1 MSDCTNIEVRELLP
15 DYLHGRLDGAE
26 RDRVEAHL
34 ASCAECSGELALLRS
49 VRQAYAHAPALDT
62 AGIARAL
69 PRPRLVA
76 RRSPLG
82 RPMLLR
88 IAAVVSFI
96 ALGGISLATVR
107 SVLDGGGVALDT
119 LGIVD
124 RGADTG
130 AGRNDSAG
138 SRAAPAISFG
148 GGVSDLATED
158 LAALLAALESLEAVP
173 SLEPDDL
180 ELGAAGRGGS

>member
-15 DYLHGRLDGAE
+15 DYLHGRLGGTE
-26 RDRVEAHL
+26 RERVEAHL
-34 ASCAECSGELALLRS
+34 AGCAECSGELALLRS
-49 VRQAYAHAPALDT
+49 VRQAYAHAPAMDV
-62 AGIARAL
+62 AAIARAL
-69 PRPRLVA
+69 PRPRRVA
-76 RRSPLG
+76 ARPPLG

-107 SVLDGGGVALDT
+107 SVLDGGGRVIDT
-119 LGIVD
+119 LQVLD
-124 RGADTG
+124 RGSDTG
-130 AGRNDSAG
+130 AGSNDSAG
-138 SRAAPAISFG
+138 SRVAPAISFG

-173 SLEPDDL
+173 SLEPEDL
-180 ELGAAGRGGS
+180 LLGDAGRGGS